1 MAKEERRVN
10 KYFYSFK
17 RENFLQQES
26 LNWALPK
33 IQMIGI
39 E

>member
-17 RENFLQQES
+17 RELSPTGTLRLGFAKNP
-26 LNWALPK
+26 NDWH
-33 IQMIGI
+33 
-39 E
+39 